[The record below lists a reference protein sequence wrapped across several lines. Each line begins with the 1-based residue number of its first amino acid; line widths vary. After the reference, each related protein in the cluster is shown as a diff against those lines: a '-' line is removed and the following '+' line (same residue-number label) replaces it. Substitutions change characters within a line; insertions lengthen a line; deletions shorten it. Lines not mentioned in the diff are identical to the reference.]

1 MVPLMLLL
9 SFFIIK
15 GWAKGFFLLKG
26 SLFSYV

>member
-15 GWAKGFFLLKG
+15 GWEEGFFHLNG
-26 SLFSYV
+26 SLFSDV